1 MKYILTLDAGTTSVR
16 AILFD
21 KEKFKIYKAEKEPFK
36 QYFPKQAWVEH
47 DADEIWKKIKN
58 CVLKVCDGVD
68 PAEIYGLGISNQR
81 ETTVAWDRLTG
92 EPLAKAIVWQCRRTS
107 KVCESLKKSAKC
119 RTIHKKT
126 GLIPD
131 AYFSATKMRW
141 LIENNNEVKKALDEN
156 RLCFGTVESF
166 LVFKLTNGK
175 SFVTDVTNASRTML
189 FNISTLKWDS
199 DLLKLFG
206 IPLSVLPKV
215 VDNDE
220 VVGESDILGKKVL
233 VAGLIGDQQ
242 SSLFGQGCFEKGMA
256 KNTYGTGCFMLLNT
270 GNEPIWSK
278 NGLLTTV
285 AFKVKN
291 RVCYALEGSVFNAG
305 SSVDWAIQKLGIAQ
319 DATELT
325 DLAMSLPDNENV
337 YLVPAFTGLGTPYWD
352 MDARGMITGITRAT
366 DKRHIARAVLESM
379 AFSTFDVLSAMQKEM
394 KNGIKELHV
403 DGGGSQNDFLMQFQ
417 CDLLQTKLKK
427 YNMESTCMG
436 VIFMT
441 GLATGAYK
449 NISEIK
455 EKIVPSSDFSP
466 MKIKNEMSP
475 LLSGWHDAVKR
486 CLTKKA
492 LKIKNK
498 KGN

>member
-1 MKYILTLDAGTTSVR
+1 MKYILTIDAGTTSVR

-21 KEKFKIYKAEKEPFK
+21 KEKGNIFKVEKEPFK
-36 QYFPKQAWVEH
+36 QYFPRQAWVEH
-47 DADEIWKKIKN
+47 DANEIWQKIKK
-58 CVLKVCDGVD
+58 CILKVCDGVD
-68 PAEIYGLGISNQR
+68 TAEIFGVGISNQR
-81 ETTVAWDRLTG
+81 ETTVAWDKTTG

-107 KVCESLKKSAKC
+107 KICEGLKNSSKC
-119 RTIHKKT
+119 NAIHKKT

-141 LIENNNEVKKALDEN
+141 LIENNQEVKNALEEE

-189 FNISTLKWDS
+189 FNILTLDWDN
-199 DLLKLFG
+199 DLMKLFG
-206 IPLSVLPKV
+206 IPFSTLPKV
-215 VDNDE
+215 VSNDE
-220 VVGESDILGKKVL
+220 IVGETDILGKPIK

-270 GNEPIWSK
+270 GDMPIWSK

-291 RVCYALEGSVFNAG
+291 KVCYALEGSVFNAG
-305 SSVDWAIQKLGIAQ
+305 SVVDWAVQNLGIAT
-319 DATELT
+319 DANELT
-325 DLAMSLPDNENV
+325 DLATSLTDNENV
-337 YLVPAFTGLGTPYWD
+337 YLIPAFTGLGTPYWD

-379 AFSTFDVLSAMQKEM
+379 AFSTFNVLNAMKKEV
-394 KNGIKELHV
+394 KTEIKELHV

-427 YNMESTCMG
+427 YNLESTCMG
-436 VIFMT
+436 IIFMT

-449 NISEIK
+449 NISELKK
-455 EKIVPSSDFSP
+455 EVVSKRNFMPERTE
-466 MKIKNEMSP
+466 KEMATFI
-475 LLSGWHDAVKR
+475 SGWHNALKR
-486 CLTKKA
+486 SLTKHNFDK
-492 LKIKNK
+492 
-498 KGN
+498 